1 MQDNPMIAG
10 FGKLRHELAGVKG
23 TVDQLVRNLLYV
35 SIIAADFFCF

>member
-23 TVDQLVRNLLYV
+23 MAGQLVA
-35 SIIAADFFCF
+35 ITPFFTHDG

>member
-23 TVDQLVRNLLYV
+23 MIGQPASRHYSFLHP
-35 SIIAADFFCF
+35 

>member
-23 TVDQLVRNLLYV
+23 TVGQLVRNSQGVDY
-35 SIIAADFFCF
+35 DG